1 MDNKVSRE
9 VCPSPFCT
17 RIWGLDSWK
26 CLSGEKQ
33 VATKVC
39 ISFLVY
45 RIFLL
50 SFLLFRFLRSTRRGI
65 INNQSPRNGKSGR
78 RWFNSFNY
86 GQSVNHGGR
95 FNAFHR
101 VNRFDETNLSLL
113 GGGMCFAVVEFS
125 AVWDRYSRFSPRYSL
140 IPPPLLFDYRRLFTR
155 RISFSRWR
163 ENHRCGKRQS
173 VSSSLLAEPHS
184 SPSSSSYSL

>member
-1 MDNKVSRE
+1 MFVRRETSCNESMHFISR
-9 VCPSPFCT
+9 
-17 RIWGLDSWK
+17 
-26 CLSGEKQ
+26 
-33 VATKVC
+33 
-39 ISFLVY
+39 ISYLPPLFP
-45 RIFLL
+45 
-50 SFLLFRFLRSTRRGI
+50 LLFRFLRSTRRGI

-125 AVWDRYSRFSPRYSL
+125 AVRDRQPILSSIFPYPSSPPFRLSPIIYAENL
-140 IPPPLLFDYRRLFTR
+140 IFTMKMKIIVVGNGSPFPLLSLPSPIPHLLLLLIRYNSSIICIYTLKDFLARRF
-155 RISFSRWR
+155 
-163 ENHRCGKRQS
+163 
-173 VSSSLLAEPHS
+173 
-184 SPSSSSYSL
+184 

>member
-1 MDNKVSRE
+1 MSIPVLYEDLGIGFLKMFVRRETSCNESMHFISRISYL
-9 VCPSPFCT
+9 PSLFP
-17 RIWGLDSWK
+17 
-26 CLSGEKQ
+26 
-33 VATKVC
+33 
-39 ISFLVY
+39 
-45 RIFLL
+45 
-50 SFLLFRFLRSTRRGI
+50 LLFRFLRSTRRGI

-125 AVWDRYSRFSPRYSL
+125 AVRDRYSRFSPRYSL

-155 RISFSRWR
+155 RISFSR
-163 ENHRCGKRQS
+163 
-173 VSSSLLAEPHS
+173 
-184 SPSSSSYSL
+184 